1 MKPLFQSVCS
11 QNLFP
16 MDDCVLHTPI
26 YIGDDVYVEGV
37 SVIETFLNWLR
48 AGWGEEGVSA
58 AGFSVFRVG
67 ENFHIPSALKCHK
80 EVPK

>member
-16 MDDCVLHTPI
+16 MDDCVQYYTPI
-26 YIGDDVYVEGV
+26 YIGDDVEGV
-37 SVIETFLNWLR
+37 SVIETFFKLAESWFERTEL
-48 AGWGEEGVSA
+48 A
-58 AGFSVFRVG
+58 VFRVG